1 MAIAS
6 EELNLVFYVSL
17 NDLNLKQSN
26 VAITLD
32 SIIFEHSLSV
42 TSHKSYKVCQFYRK
56 SIKVLAFYLI
66 ASCPKLITYPSY

>member
-17 NDLNLKQSN
+17 NNLNLKQSN

-32 SIIFEHSLSV
+32 SIIFEHSL
-42 TSHKSYKVCQFYRK
+42 
-56 SIKVLAFYLI
+56 
-66 ASCPKLITYPSY
+66 